1 MRKHRTRGDTS
12 GDDTAIRSAD
22 PLRSMEG
29 AYHVI
34 PIVEH
39 GKASI
44 FASSKLELLLCPFN
58 CQTQLEQA

>member
-1 MRKHRTRGDTS
+1 MK
-12 GDDTAIRSAD
+12 
-22 PLRSMEG
+22 G

-44 FASSKLELLLCPFN
+44 FASSKLELLLYPLN
-58 CQTQLEQA
+58 C